1 MYVLSICFTFG
12 VNIAFNRVD
21 PPLAVYMFF
30 LTEENNWFYIGNM
43 FYQFYVM
50 AIIGIGAVLVEAV
63 FILLTMFIRARF
75 QFVRLVL
82 QLIDNRTTSS
92 TIFSNNKSG
101 NNVSDKNEISK
112 LEMINIAIELHT
124 DVLM

>member
-30 LTEENNWFYIGNM
+30 LTEESNWFYIGNVL
-43 FYQFYVM
+43 YQLYVM

-63 FILLTMFIRARF
+63 FILFTMFIRARF

-82 QLIDNRTTSS
+82 KLVDDKCTTNSS
-92 TIFSNNKSG
+92 SCS
-101 NNVSDKNEISK
+101 VPMKNEINK
-112 LEMINIAIELHT
+112 LELINIAIEVHS
-124 DVLM
+124 DVLT